1 MAQEKRAVTGIVT
14 AILFT
19 LLSIAGP
26 APAQEV
32 LTPELLW
39 KLERVSAPA
48 ISPDGRQLVYGITV
62 YDVQAN
68 RGDTDL
74 YRVAVD
80 GGAPIRLT
88 DMKGSEHSAAWRPD
102 GQWIGFLSS
111 KGGSTQLWEVRADGS
126 KVRQVTDLEGGIANF
141 RYSPDGSHIS
151 FTADVKLDPTVHD
164 LYPDL
169 PDADARIMDGLMY
182 RHWSSWH
189 DYAYSHLFVA
199 PYRDGWVGEPRDLM
213 EGERF
218 DTPLNPFGGVEQ
230 IAWSPDGRTIAYTS
244 KKLSGTEYTVST
256 NSDIYIVDVESG
268 ETTNFTEGMMGY
280 DVEPVFS
287 PDGSR
292 IVWLSMER
300 DGYESDRN
308 RLFIHDFRTGARFE
322 LTEGYDDDA
331 HSPAWTPDGR
341 RIYFTS
347 DSRGTVQIF
356 TVAADGGGV
365 ERVTEG
371 VFDYVSLGVAEPG
384 TGAVLVA
391 SRRSMSA
398 PTEIY
403 RVDPAS
409 GAAQPI
415 TFANRDLLQGVEM
428 GRVEKRMIEATDGES
443 ILTWVIYPPG
453 FDPDRRYPALLY
465 AQGGPQGTVS
475 QFFSYRWN
483 FQLMAANGYIV
494 VAPNR
499 RGVPSFGQAWKEQ
512 ISGDW
517 GGQAMQDLLSAIDA
531 VAAEPY
537 VDEAKLGAI
546 GASFGG
552 YSVYW
557 LAGNHEGRFRTL
569 VAHAGVFNLESMY
582 GATEEMF
589 FVNFDL
595 GGAYWDR
602 PDSYE
607 RFSPHRFVQNW
618 DTPILVIH
626 GEKDFRVPIGEGM
639 QAFTAA
645 QLNGIES
652 RFLYFPEEGHWILTP
667 QNGILWHRVFFD
679 WLGRYLKPVS

>member
-1 MAQEKRAVTGIVT
+1 
-14 AILFT
+14 
-19 LLSIAGP
+19 
-26 APAQEV
+26 
-32 LTPELLW
+32 
-39 KLERVSAPA
+39 
-48 ISPDGRQLVYGITV
+48 
-62 YDVQAN
+62 
-68 RGDTDL
+68 
-74 YRVAVD
+74 
-80 GGAPIRLT
+80 
-88 DMKGSEHSAAWRPD
+88 
-102 GQWIGFLSS
+102 
-111 KGGSTQLWEVRADGS
+111 
-126 KVRQVTDLEGGIANF
+126 
-141 RYSPDGSHIS
+141 
-151 FTADVKLDPTVHD
+151 
-164 LYPDL
+164 
-169 PDADARIMDGLMY
+169 
-182 RHWSSWH
+182 
-189 DYAYSHLFVA
+189 
-199 PYRDGWVGEPRDLM
+199 
-213 EGERF
+213 
-218 DTPLNPFGGVEQ
+218 
-230 IAWSPDGRTIAYTS
+230 
-244 KKLSGTEYTVST
+244 
-256 NSDIYIVDVESG
+256 
-268 ETTNFTEGMMGY
+268 
-280 DVEPVFS
+280 
-287 PDGSR
+287 
-292 IVWLSMER
+292 MER

-308 RLFIHDFRTGARFE
+308 RLFVHDFRTGQRFE

-331 HSPAWTPDGR
+331 HSPAWTPDGQ

-356 TVAADGGGV
+356 AVAADGGGV
-365 ERVTEG
+365 ERITEG
-371 VFDYVSLGVAEPG
+371 VFDYVSLGVAKPG
-384 TGAVLVA
+384 TDDVLVA
-391 SRRSMSA
+391 SRRSMSS
-398 PTEIY
+398 PNEIY

-415 TFANRDLLQGVEM
+415 TFANRDLLEGVEM

-453 FDPDRRYPALLY
+453 FDPARRYPALLY

-537 VDEAKLGAI
+537 VDEARLGAI

-679 WLGRYLKPVS
+679 WLGRYLQPVS